1 MCLGVP
7 MQVIESGPFS
17 ALCERR
23 GKRRQLDMM
32 LVGPQ
37 PPGTWVLAFLDHARE
52 VLDPERAAQVDQ
64 AILALDL
71 ALQGETDLDACFPDL
86 VRPIRV
92 HPLLTEDPM
101 K

>member
-23 GKRRQLDMM
+23 GERRQLDMM

-52 VLDPERAAQVDQ
+52 VLDPGRAAQVDQ
-64 AILALDL
+64 AVLALEH
-71 ALQGETDLDACFPDL
+71 ALQGETDLDAFFPDL
-86 VRPIRV
+86 VRAHRT
-92 HPLLTEDPM
+92 HPLLTEDPAP
-101 K
+101 